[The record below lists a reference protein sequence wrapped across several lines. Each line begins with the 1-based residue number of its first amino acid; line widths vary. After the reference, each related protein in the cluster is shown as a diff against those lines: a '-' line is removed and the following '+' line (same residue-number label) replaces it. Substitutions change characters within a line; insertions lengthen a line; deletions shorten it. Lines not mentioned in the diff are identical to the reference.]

1 MTTLHTIICCCI
13 SRPHL
18 HKWGYC
24 DCESGRRD
32 WQRQANTHAHTHYC
46 SLKLSHTHNTLVWQG
61 DREKWNKEWRK
72 KETVKQQC
80 DRKCPRIQY
89 KFMLDNHWRLMMRE
103 CVCVCKCGPF
113 VFFALCARCIYRF
126 KWPLEKEPFICI
138 TATTTTTAAVVNID
152 EHELV
157 YEGKKIPQ
165 FSSTHFFSLFWNV
178 LIVTHSHLWKNC
190 KTKAI
195 KSAKTE
201 EKTLQP
207 LSSANINECNF
218 CTIELWWR
226 RRWYDVCVCAC
237 FFPHSFYLWNVFN
250 NVGIAAT
257 TTKNYP
263 LLW

>member
-1 MTTLHTIICCCI
+1 MI
-13 SRPHL
+13 
-18 HKWGYC
+18 Y
-24 DCESGRRD
+24 RD
-32 WQRQANTHAHTHYC
+32 KLKREWIKKNTHTQR
-46 SLKLSHTHNTLVWQG
+46 LRQRDG
-61 DREKWNKEWRK
+61 
-72 KETVKQQC
+72 
-80 DRKCPRIQY
+80 KCPRIQY
-89 KFMLDNHWRLMMRE
+89 IFISDKPLKADEWI
-103 CVCVCKCGPF
+103 CKSGPF
-113 VFFALCARCIYRF
+113 VFIALYAHCIYRF

-152 EHELV
+152 EHEFV

-165 FSSTHFFSLFWNV
+165 FSSTPFFSLFWNV

-226 RRWYDVCVCAC
+226 RLWYDVSVCV
-237 FFPHSFYLWNVFN
+237 HVFSLTLFIF
-250 NVGIAAT
+250 GMFLT
-257 TTKNYP
+257 MSE
-263 LLW
+263 